1 MKTILRWLALVLGV
15 VSIIVVAF
23 SLYSRF
29 LVDVSLESLQM
40 AGRVAER
47 SQALSSETSLHVY
60 RNLMQSLMFEE
71 AARSNGDVKNLVMLE
86 MASRS
91 ASGQGQG
98 DFQSRYKFYLSEVS
112 QEKISQRSWL
122 LRGLDSVARSV
133 AGFKNSAQAMLGYV
147 SRRGVGP
154 EKKAPVKDLTS
165 AVLLSQAETSEKK
178 GELGRAVELYTKYL
192 ERNPLGADSG
202 YVAISLAHVYLKQ
215 KKWQEARSLLN
226 RVQADFAGGDE
237 VTIAQTLE
245 RRIDTMKKQFDQITA
260 LQTALEKSRDAVQ
273 KENIRYDLG
282 LKLLAA
288 ADLKGAK
295 EQFQVLETAQQPDRR
310 TRARFYLGWI
320 FKLENQY
327 EVSAKILQLL
337 AGEAGI
343 DEGLKKGALAEL
355 ADIRY
360 QQGDEKASLENYRKI
375 SPEGCGEGEA
385 KDISRRAWTGLAELE
400 QSYIY
405 FSRGDGVQAGQK
417 IGCLVKALGAGSS
430 LGGLQI
436 YTKGGKAVDMQTS
449 AFDSLRQGRIEQAAD
464 LFTRGIQQSPEDY
477 RGYSGMA
484 MVHIL
489 RAELPEAEKEA
500 LRGYQLKTTEY
511 SASVMGYL
519 AAFRNDPDKAIA
531 FYLQAL
537 EKNPNYVPGRFNLAC
552 LYLKKR
558 DYREALK
565 HLLELERGING
576 IGGVLA
582 SKVLNNLGCAL
593 WWLGKEEDAIKRFK
607 AAISITPGF
616 VDAELNLKQVA
627 LNKVPQAATVPQI
640 LNVER

>member
-1 MKTILRWLALVLGV
+1 MKTILKWLALVIGAVGV
-15 VSIIVVAF
+15 IVVAF

-29 LVDVSLESLQM
+29 LVDASLESLQM

-47 SQALSSETSLHVY
+47 SQALSSQTSLHVY

-71 AARSNGDVKNLVMLE
+71 AARSSGDMKNLVMLE
-86 MASRS
+86 MATRS
-91 ASGQGQG
+91 ASEQGQG

-112 QEKISQRSWL
+112 RDKTSQRSWA
-122 LRGLDSVARSV
+122 LRGLDRMARVVAS
-133 AGFKNSAQAMLGYV
+133 FQNSAQAMLGYV
-147 SRRGVGP
+147 SRRGAGAV
-154 EKKAPVKDLTS
+154 KKAPVKDLTS

-202 YVAISLAHVYLKQ
+202 YVSISLAHVYLKQ
-215 KKWQEARSLLN
+215 RKWQEARELLN

-237 VTIAQTLE
+237 VAIAQTLE
-245 RRIDTMKKQFDQITA
+245 RRINAMKKQSDEIAA
-260 LQTALEKSRDAVQ
+260 LKEALAKSGNVVQ

-282 LKLLAA
+282 LKFLAA

-295 EQFQVLETAQQPDRR
+295 EQFQILEGAQQADRR

-343 DEGLKKGALAEL
+343 DESLKKGALAEL

-360 QQGDEKASLENYRKI
+360 RQGDEKASLENYRKI
-375 SPEGCGEGEA
+375 SPEGCGEGDA

-417 IGCLVKALGAGSS
+417 IGCLVAALGTSSTLEGLQGYAKAGKALDIQS
-430 LGGLQI
+430 
-436 YTKGGKAVDMQTS
+436 S
-449 AFDSLRQGRIEQAAD
+449 AFDSLRHGRIEQAGD
-464 LFTRGIQQSPEDY
+464 LFTRGIQQNPEDY
-477 RGYSGMA
+477 RGYSGLA

-500 LRGYQLKTTEY
+500 LRGYQLKSTEY

-537 EKNPNYVPGRFNLAC
+537 ERNPNYVPGRFNLAC

-565 HLLELERGING
+565 HLLELERGIAG

-607 AAISITPGF
+607 AAVDMTPGF

-640 LNVER
+640 LNAER